1 MWYSLIE
8 SRRLFDV
15 AGDNNRASSDSGT
28 QRRAEQ
34 RDKSGGLNS
43 RRIWRHGK
51 PFPMELFIKNNRYL
65 TGSAETAGTGR

>member
-43 RRIWRHGK
+43 RRIWRT
-51 PFPMELFIKNNRYL
+51 ERV
-65 TGSAETAGTGR
+65 T